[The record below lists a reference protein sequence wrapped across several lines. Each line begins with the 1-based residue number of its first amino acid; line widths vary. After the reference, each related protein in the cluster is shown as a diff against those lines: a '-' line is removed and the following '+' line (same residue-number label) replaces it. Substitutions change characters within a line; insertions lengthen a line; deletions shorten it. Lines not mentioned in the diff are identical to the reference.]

1 MINFDFIQD
10 GNLRNDLKAT
20 YEVLSDV
27 ELDLMRYMCSI
38 SCDDIYIMIENNEF
52 SCEINTLLSYSKIS
66 KNNTSIVLNS
76 MHSICW
82 SGFNIWKATT
92 IVDNTIQT
100 SFPSPRTQSI
110 INELNRDD

>member
-1 MINFDFIQD
+1 MVNFNFIHD
-10 GNLRNDLKAT
+10 DNLRNDLKAT
-20 YEVLSDV
+20 YEVLTDV

-38 SCDDIYIMIENNEF
+38 SCDDINVMIENNEF

-76 MHSICW
+76 MYSICW
-82 SGFNIWKATT
+82 YGFNTWKATT
-92 IVDNTIQT
+92 TVDNTIRT

-110 INELNRDD
+110 INELNHDE